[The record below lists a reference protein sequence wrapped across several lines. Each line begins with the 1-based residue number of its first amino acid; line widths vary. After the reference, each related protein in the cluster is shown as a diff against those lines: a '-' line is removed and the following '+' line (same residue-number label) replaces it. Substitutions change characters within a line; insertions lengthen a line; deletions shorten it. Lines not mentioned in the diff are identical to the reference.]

1 MSDSLIPCTAC
12 ARHVRAS
19 APSCPFCDAPVTAAP
34 ACASDIDDALA
45 RGHSAARAG
54 VLAAVTLAAGFSLA
68 ACYGGPPRP
77 PTYRPSTPDSQ
88 QQQQQPAQPQRP
100 IEPAQ

>member
-1 MSDSLIPCTAC
+1 MSDALIPCSRC

-19 APSCPFCDAPVTAAP
+19 APACPFCDAAVTVAP
-34 ACASDIDDALA
+34 ARAPDPDDALA
-45 RGHSAARAG
+45 RGHVRAG

-77 PTYRPSTPDSQ
+77 PTYRPGAPGNA
-88 QQQQQPAQPQRP
+88 QPAQAPS
-100 IEPAQ
+100 PAQTPSQ